1 MNFTRF
7 SGEDRFAEAWAGM
20 KAPPEAEV
28 ECRSFGTHAEVP
40 LKTGP
45 ILFLGEREKGTKKKG
60 LDLVGCGWMGRV
72 ENLLFFVFNGFLNLW
87 EFSLNESVLAF
98 EALLGYPFI

>member
-7 SGEDRFAEAWAGM
+7 FGEDRFAEAWAGM

-45 ILFLGEREKGTKKKG
+45 VLFWGGKSERYQKER
-60 LDLVGCGWMGRV
+60 VGCGWMWLDGT
-72 ENLLFFVFNGFLNLW
+72 
-87 EFSLNESVLAF
+87 S
-98 EALLGYPFI
+98 